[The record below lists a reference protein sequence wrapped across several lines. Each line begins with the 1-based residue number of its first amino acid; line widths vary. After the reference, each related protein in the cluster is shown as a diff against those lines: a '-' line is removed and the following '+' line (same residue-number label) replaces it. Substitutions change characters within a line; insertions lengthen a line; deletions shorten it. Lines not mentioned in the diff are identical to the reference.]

1 MAYRFGV
8 DIGGTFT
15 DIALIDEATGQ
26 VHNGKVLST
35 PHDPSLGFIEA
46 VERLVREHDV
56 SPEGVD
62 YIVHAT
68 TVATNAIIEGKVAA
82 TGFITTEGFRDM
94 LEIAR
99 QIRPELYNLQF
110 EKPKP
115 LVPRH
120 RCYGVVERLDARGEV
135 LVPLDEEGLR
145 QAASE
150 LKQAGVESLAVCF
163 LHAYANPAHERRAG
177 QVLAEVFPEAM
188 VSLSSQVAPEFR
200 EYLRASTTVINGC
213 IRPVVARY
221 LQKIEERL
229 QVAGFAA
236 ELLVMQSGG
245 GVYTAAAAQEQP
257 VYMVES
263 GPAAGVI
270 AAAHLGQAL
279 GYDKVISFDMGGT
292 TAKAGLVQG
301 GEPSVTKDYE
311 VGATAQSGV
320 GASRGAGYPIRT
332 PVIDLVEIGAGGGS
346 IAWVDPGGILRVGP
360 ESAGADPGPVCYGRG
375 GTQPTVT
382 DANLVLGRLSAD
394 YFLGGEIALD
404 AAAAEAAIAE
414 HCAEP
419 LGMDA
424 VAAAHGI
431 VEIANAAMVNALRLV
446 SVQRGYDPRDFA
458 LVGFGGAGP
467 AHANRLAALTEIPV
481 AVIPKSPGTA
491 SALGLLVTDLK
502 HDYATTVIRRMD
514 GVEPE
519 LLEGIFAELE
529 GRGRETLAREGMDAA
544 AMDFRRQA
552 DLRYVGQSHEL
563 TVGLAGGPM
572 DGEQLERMLGEFH
585 CAHERAYGFSAPGEE
600 VELVNLRLSA
610 VGRIAKPALA
620 ALARADG
627 DPVEKGR
634 RPVYFAERG
643 GFVDCPVY
651 DRYDLGA
658 GAEIAG
664 PAIVE
669 EVDSTTT
676 VHPGYGVA
684 IDAYGQMIL
693 TPVDAQ
699 DGTLQSAD

>member
-1 MAYRFGV
+1 MRYRLGV

-15 DIALIDEATGQ
+15 DIALINETTGQ

-35 PHDPSLGFIEA
+35 PQDPSLGFIDA

-56 SPEGVD
+56 SPERVG

-68 TVATNAIIEGKVAA
+68 TVATNAIIEGKVAT

-110 EKPKP
+110 EKPKA

-120 RCYGVVERLDARGEV
+120 RCYGIAERLDAHGEV

-150 LKQAGVESLAVCF
+150 LKEAGVESLAVCF

-177 QVLAEVFPEAM
+177 QVLAEVFPEVM
-188 VSLSSQVAPEFR
+188 VSLSSEVAPEFR
-200 EYLRASTTVINGC
+200 EYVRASTTVINGC

-229 QVAGFAA
+229 QAAGFAA
-236 ELLVMQSGG
+236 ELLVMQSSG
-245 GVYTAAAAQEQP
+245 GVYTFAAAQKQP

-270 AAAHLGQAL
+270 AAAHLGQTL

-320 GASRGAGYPIRT
+320 GASRGVGYPIRT

-375 GTQPTVT
+375 GIQPTVT
-382 DANLVLGRLSAD
+382 DANLVLGRLSPE

-404 AAAAEAAIAE
+404 VTAAKTAIAA

-419 LGMDA
+419 VGMD
-424 VAAAHGI
+424 VVMAAHGI
-431 VEIANAAMVNALRLV
+431 VEIANTAMVNALRLV

-481 AVIPKSPGTA
+481 AVIPRSPGTA

-502 HDYATTVIRRMD
+502 HDYATTVIRRMEQ
-514 GVEPE
+514 VEPE
-519 LLEGIFAELE
+519 ILEEIFADLE
-529 GRGRETLAREGMDAA
+529 RRGRETLAREGIDEA
-544 AMDFRRQA
+544 AMIFRRQA

-563 TVGLAGGPM
+563 SVVLAEGSIDVGR
-572 DGEQLERMLGEFH
+572 LEYMLGEFH
-585 CAHERAYGFSAPGEE
+585 CEHERAYGFSAPREE

-610 VGRIAKPALA
+610 VGQIAKPALA
-620 ALARADG
+620 PIAQAEGVATA
-627 DPVEKGR
+627 KAR
-634 RPVYFAERG
+634 RPVYFAESG

-651 DRYDLGA
+651 DRYSLGA

-676 VHPGYGVA
+676 VHPGYQIAV
-684 IDAYGQMIL
+684 DAYGQIIL
-693 TPVDAQ
+693 TPIAAQ
-699 DGTLQSAD
+699 LHIS

>member
-1 MAYRFGV
+1 MAYRLGV

-46 VERLVREHDV
+46 VGRLVREHDV

-163 LHAYANPAHERRAG
+163 LHAYANPVHERRAG

-332 PVIDLVEIGAGGGS
+332 P
-346 IAWVDPGGILRVGP
+346 
-360 ESAGADPGPVCYGRG
+360 
-375 GTQPTVT
+375 
-382 DANLVLGRLSAD
+382 GRLSAD

-414 HCAEP
+414 YCAEP

-481 AVIPKSPGTA
+481 AVIPRSPGTA

-585 CAHERAYGFSAPGEE
+585 CEHERAYGFSAPGEE

-620 ALARADG
+620 ALARAEG

-658 GAEIAG
+658 GAAIAG

-684 IDAYGQMIL
+684 IDACGQMIL